1 MAFLRRWLLIGFALV
16 LGGETLFAAGSRE
29 ERAYA
34 AAAQAFQDAVWNR
47 AETEFAQFV
56 QKYPKSTNAPMAVLL
71 QAQAELKQGKLA
83 DATGLLTARR
93 ALAGNLADQYEYWM
107 AQAQSQRG
115 DFAAAA
121 DTLNSLAQHFPD
133 SPLRLRAVVEAAAD
147 LKMNDWAQVSGLLA
161 DVNGIFQRAA
171 QLDGGNELVVRGRL
185 LLAQAEF
192 VQKNFPA
199 ALAVL
204 NQLNPAALAPEL
216 DGQRLYLLVQV
227 QFGAGDLDAALATA
241 TNLTQTARL
250 QKNVDLSVAGAALRG
265 LILEKSGRLPEAV
278 AAWSENLAANVPA
291 ARQREAVLKIAALA
305 DAEKNLPAAEEALNN
320 FLKQFGDDAV
330 AALARLK
337 LGGLYLQDYF
347 AQPSS
352 NRLASAQAQFTQV
365 LGAGTNGP
373 LAGAA
378 FLDRGW
384 CFWLATN
391 WPASLADFSAAAG
404 LLPLSEDLAV
414 AKFKVGDAL
423 FAQTNFAD
431 ARENYQAV
439 LTEFDALPA
448 VAKSL
453 GDRALYQ
460 ILRADLELKDAAGA
474 EDAMQ
479 RLLQRFPNSE
489 LVDKSLLLAGEGFS
503 DFGSPQN
510 ARAVFQRFEKQNPD
524 SDLQPQVA
532 LAVARTFEREQDW
545 VMSIAAYEKW
555 RADFATN
562 APRLR
567 PQAEFALAQ
576 ANFHAGNEAQAFGQ
590 FTNFV
595 AQFSTDPLAPAA
607 QWWVAEHFFRAGD
620 FVNAE
625 KNYQLLYQNWPADA
639 LVYPARL
646 MAGRAAIG
654 RQGFPDAA
662 HYFTLLTEDTNC
674 PASIWTQAMFAYGS
688 VLTRLDSP
696 DTNRPFLNIEAATN
710 IFAQLAAQNP
720 TNETGALAWSEMG
733 DCDWQLGALAAAT
746 NAYAQAINASF
757 AGAGVRSR
765 ARVGQ
770 GQVLEKMAASL
781 PPDERAP
788 LLAQALKNY
797 LDVFYSADPVA
808 DFWIKKA
815 GMAAL
820 PLLNSAADAAQLNKF
835 LDRLEEKLPQLKAA
849 LELKRAALKN

>member
-56 QKYPKSTNAPMAVLL
+56 QKYPKSTNAPLAVLL

-83 DATGLLTARR
+83 DAMGLLTVRR
-93 ALAGNLADQYEYWM
+93 AIAGNLADQYEYWM
-107 AQAQSQRG
+107 AQAQSQSG

-133 SPLRLRAVVEAAAD
+133 SPLRLRAVVEAAAAD
-147 LKMNDWAQVSGLLA
+147 LQLKDWPRVSGLLA
-161 DVNGIFQRAA
+161 DANGIFERAA

-192 VQKNFPA
+192 EQKNFSA

-204 NQLNPAALAPEL
+204 NQLNPAALPPEL
-216 DGQRLYLLVQV
+216 DGQRLDLLAEV

-241 TNLTQTARL
+241 KNLTQTARL

-278 AAWSENLAANVPA
+278 AAWSENLAALVPVA
-291 ARQREAVLKIAALA
+291 QQREAVLKIATLSNA
-305 DAEKNLPAAEEALNN
+305 PAAEEALNH
-320 FLKQFGDDAV
+320 FIKQFADDAV
-330 AALARLK
+330 VPLARLK
-337 LGGLYLQDYF
+337 LGGLYLQDYV
-347 AQPSS
+347 AQPTS
-352 NRLASAQAQFTQV
+352 NRLAAAQDQFTQV

-391 WPASLADFSAAAG
+391 RPASLADFSAAAS
-404 LLPLSEDLAV
+404 LLPRSEDLAV

-423 FAQTNFAD
+423 FAQTNFAG

-448 VAKSL
+448 VAQSL
-453 GDRALYQ
+453 GARAFYQ

-524 SDLQPQVA
+524 SSLQPQVA

-545 VMSIAAYEKW
+545 VLAIAAYEKW
-555 RADFATN
+555 REDFATN
-562 APRLR
+562 RLR
-567 PQAEFALAQ
+567 SQAEFALAQ

-595 AQFSTDPLAPAA
+595 AQFATDPLAPAA
-607 QWWVAEHFFRAGD
+607 QWWVAEHFLRAGD

-625 KNYQLLYQNWPADA
+625 KNYQLLYQNWPVDA

-646 MAGRAAIG
+646 MAGRAAVG

-733 DCDWQLGALAAAT
+733 DCDALLGALAAAT
-746 NAYAQAINASF
+746 NAYAQVINSSF

-765 ARVGQ
+765 AQVGQ
-770 GQVLEKMAASL
+770 GQVLEKMAAAVS
-781 PPDERAP
+781 PDERPP

-815 GMAAL
+815 GLAAL
-820 PLLNSAADAAQLNKF
+820 PLLSGAGGGDTSQVSKF